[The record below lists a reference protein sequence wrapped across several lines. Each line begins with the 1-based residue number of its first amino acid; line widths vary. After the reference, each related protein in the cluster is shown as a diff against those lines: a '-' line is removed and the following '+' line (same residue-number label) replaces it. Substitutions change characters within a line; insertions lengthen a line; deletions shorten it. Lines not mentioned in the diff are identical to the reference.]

1 MVFLYILQLE
11 QGKYYVGKTIHPEF
25 RIDQHFL
32 SNGSAWTKKYKPISV
47 LKIIPNCDDYDE
59 DKQTIQCMEKYGL
72 ENVRGGSFCEIILS
86 DTNRHTLRQMIKG
99 ATDKCYTCGKNGHFA
114 QDCTNKYKQNNQNN
128 KNKKQMNPHEKCDCP
143 TSYFSSHRRFKC
155 VFNQILDFLD
165 ESESDSDSESE
176 SESDS
181 DQNGVICYRC
191 GRQGHYSTACYA
203 YKHLKGYSLS

>member
-32 SNGSAWTKKYKPISV
+32 STGSAWTKKYKPISV

-86 DTNRHTLRQMIKG
+86 DTNKHTLRQMING
-99 ATDKCYTCGKNGHFA
+99 ATDKCYTCGRNGHFA
-114 QDCTNKYKQNNQNN
+114 QDCPNEYKQNKTKQN
-128 KNKKQMNPHEKCDCP
+128 KMNPHEKCDCP

-155 VFNQILDFLD
+155 AFNQILDFLD
-165 ESESDSDSESE
+165 ESDTEDE
-176 SESDS
+176 SESDPV
-181 DQNGVICYRC
+181 GVICYRC
-191 GRQGHYSTACYA
+191 GRQGHYSTTCYA